1 MFFDINIVI
10 VACAALA
17 AVSAALSLMAW
28 ASARRWR
35 ARAATYESALN
46 ELRQDVRGLC
56 AGAVGLDAR
65 VAQIEQSGRRL
76 KERQEQLE
84 LRDNG
89 ERLYSQAIRMVHKG
103 CTIEELVEVCGLS
116 RNEAALIMMM
126 HSVDKAG

>member
-1 MFFDINIVI
+1 MPSDNTLWILACTVLATVSLA
-10 VACAALA
+10 VAL
-17 AVSAALSLMAW
+17 LAW

-35 ARAATYESALN
+35 ILAARYETGLV

-56 AGAVGLDAR
+56 AGAVGVDERIAR
-65 VAQIEQSGRRL
+65 IEQTGRRL

-84 LRDNG
+84 LRDSG

-103 CTIEELVEVCGLS
+103 SSPDELVSVCGLS
-116 RNEAALIMMM
+116 PNEAELIMMM